1 MLAMPTFKPR
11 KRAFRLTVQDG
22 QTRIVRP
29 EITEQIAV
37 FMWAAREAA
46 LLPELRLLFAV
57 PNGGKRDAI
66 EAAKL
71 KRAGVK
77 PGVPDMLLPVARG
90 GYIGLAIEMKTW
102 PNKPT
107 DLQAEWLD
115 ALAGERWRC
124 RVCYSATAAIDVI
137 LAYISAP
144 KLRIAA

>member
-1 MLAMPTFKPR
+1 MLAVPTFKPR
-11 KRAFRLTVQDG
+11 KRAFRLTVQNG

-37 FMWAAREAA
+37 FQWAAREVARYPV
-46 LLPELRLLFAV
+46 LSLLFAV

-66 EAAKL
+66 EAAKF

-77 PGVPDMLLPVARG
+77 PGVPDMLLPVSRG
-90 GYIGLAIEMKTW
+90 GYIGLAIELKTW

-107 DLQAEWLD
+107 ELQAEWLD

-124 RVCYSATAAIDVI
+124 RVCYSATEAIEVLSAYMQAAPTR
-137 LAYISAP
+137 LAA
-144 KLRIAA
+144 